1 MEYWNDGFL
10 EVILQYSNTPI
21 CLLAEVHMKRSTE
34 RILVTHAG
42 TLPQPKDLKEML
54 DAKNEGKPYDHEAY
68 SRRVRSA
75 VAEGVRQQVDCGV
88 DIVNDGELG
97 KPNFSRYTRERLSG
111 FVEKPAG
118 PDFRPT
124 SIFGRDMIEFSE
136 YFNRGGRTSIGHHSR
151 VFYCAEPLKY
161 VGHAEVKAD
170 IENLKA
176 ALQGKP
182 IEEAFLPAIAPG
194 TMEHWMK
201 NEYYPTDEAYLF
213 AIADAMHEEYKAIVD
228 AGFVL
233 QIDDPDLADAWQM
246 YPQMSVAEYRKYQ
259 ELRISALN
267 HGLRD
272 LPIDRVRFHMCWGSY
287 HGPHKYDI
295 PLRDIVDLIL
305 KVRAGAYSIEASNP
319 CHEHEWRVW
328 REVKLPDD
336 KVLIPGVAGH
346 YSDFIEHPQAIADR
360 LVNFARL
367 VGKENVI
374 AGTDCGI
381 GTRVG
386 HPQVAWAKF
395 QAMAEGARLATKQ
408 LWGR

>member
-1 MEYWNDGFL
+1 
-10 EVILQYSNTPI
+10 
-21 CLLAEVHMKRSTE
+21 MKRSTE

-42 TLPQPKDLKEML
+42 SLARPAELMEML
-54 DAKNEGKPYDHEAY
+54 VARNEGKPYDREALAEHT
-68 SRRVRSA
+68 RSA
-75 VAEGVRQQVDCGV
+75 VADVVQKQIDCGV

-97 KPNFSRYTRERLSG
+97 KSNFSRYTRERLSG
-111 FVEKPAG
+111 FVERPAG

-161 VGHAEVKAD
+161 VGHAEVNAD

-228 AGFVL
+228 AGFLL

-246 YPQMSVAEYRKYQ
+246 YPQMSLAEYRKYQ
-259 ELRISALN
+259 ELRIDALN
-267 HGLRD
+267 QGLRD
-272 LPIDRVRFHMCWGSY
+272 LPIDRMRFHMCWGSY

-328 REVKLPDD
+328 EELKFPEE
-336 KVLIPGVAGH
+336 KIYIPGVVGH

-360 LVNFARL
+360 LVQFAKLIGR
-367 VGKENVI
+367 ENVI

-381 GTRVG
+381 GSRVS
-386 HPQVAWAKF
+386 HPQVGWAKF

-408 LWGR
+408 LWG